1 MSAVISQF
9 ASPRLGAG
17 LLAVMALVGCTAEP
31 EVAAP
36 GPDAV
41 IAAHV
46 EAGMEPTV
54 AECLVGIGSQELS
67 MFALMPD
74 GERSSSDQLMIE
86 ELTRSCEEASAF
98 VLDEPLE
105 PDALAFTDQPF
116 TFGDDVRFDR
126 LWERCEAGDGE
137 ACNDL
142 WETAPVGSDY
152 ERFGVTC
159 GDRVQVVDCGVELT
173 EETVEAIDAA
183 AAEKAEA
190 MAARTDD
197 TDAQPD

>member
-9 ASPRLGAG
+9 SSLRLGAG

-36 GPDAV
+36 GSDVV

-46 EAGMEPTV
+46 EAGMDLTV

-74 GERSSSDQLMIE
+74 GERSSADQLLIE

-105 PDALAFTDQPF
+105 PDALAFVDQPF
-116 TFGDDVRFDR
+116 TFGDDARFDR
-126 LWERCEAGDGE
+126 LWERCELGDGV
-137 ACNDL
+137 ACDDL
-142 WETAPVGSDY
+142 WETAPVGSEY

-159 GDRVQVVDCGVELT
+159 GDRDQVVDCGVELT
-173 EETVEAIDAA
+173 EETVEAIDTA

-190 MAARTDD
+190 KAARTDGS
-197 TDAQPD
+197 QPD